1 MFMLLLK
8 FLLVP
13 ALVGLADIM
22 MVDFFFPTVW
32 SVVLTGLAL
41 AAVGLAMESAILR
54 RGTLWITTAA
64 DWAVS
69 AAGLYLAQF
78 LFEGAYVS
86 VVAALLAG
94 GLLAIPE
101 YFAHR
106 SAIERMN
113 RGSRY
118 S

>member
-22 MVDFFFPTVW
+22 MVDLFFPTAW
-32 SVVLTGLAL
+32 SVIVTGLVL
-41 AAVGLAMESAILR
+41 AAVGLAMESAMLR
-54 RGTLWITTAA
+54 RGTLWLTTVA

-69 AAGLYLAQF
+69 AAGIYLAQYV
-78 LFEGAYVS
+78 FEGAYVS
-86 VVAALLAG
+86 LVAALLAG

-106 SAIERMN
+106 SAIERMS
-113 RGSRY
+113 RKSRY

>member
-22 MVDFFFPTVW
+22 MADLFFPTVW
-32 SVVLTGLAL
+32 AIVLTGLAL
-41 AAVGLAMESAILR
+41 AAVGLLMESAMLR
-54 RGTLWITTAA
+54 RGTLWLTTIA

-69 AAGLYLAQF
+69 AAGLYVAQF
-78 LFEGAYVS
+78 VFDGAYVS
-86 VVAALLAG
+86 IVAALLAG

-101 YFAHR
+101 YFTHR
-106 SAIERMN
+106 AAIERM
-113 RGSRY
+113 RRRY
-118 S
+118 VFR